1 MISLVQKI
9 GLGTLLVL
17 TLFLLD
23 GCSSR
28 TGNPDDSEQRG
39 AILFAMHCSPCH
51 EAMNPQL
58 KVQPPSLRGL
68 FASKSLPS
76 GAPATD
82 EQVRRTI
89 IGGRGIMPAFD
100 QHLTKDDVN
109 SIVKYL
115 HTLS

>member
-1 MISLVQKI
+1 MMSLVQKLAA
-9 GLGTLLVL
+9 GPLLLV
-17 TLFLLD
+17 TLFLLV

-28 TGNPDDSEQRG
+28 AENSADAEQRG

-51 EAMNPQL
+51 ESTNSQL
-58 KVQPPSLRGL
+58 KVQPPSLRRL

-82 EQVRRTI
+82 AQVRRTI
-89 IGGRGIMPAFD
+89 IEGKGIMPAFD
-100 QHLTKDDVN
+100 QHLTRDDIN

>member
-1 MISLVQKI
+1 MMPLVQKI

-17 TLFLLD
+17 TPFLLD

-28 TGNPDDSEQRG
+28 TGNPDDAEQRG

-51 EAMNPQL
+51 ESTNSQL
-58 KVQPPSLRGL
+58 KVQPPSLRRL

-89 IGGRGIMPAFD
+89 IEGKGIMPAFD
-100 QHLTKDDVN
+100 QHLTRDDIN

>member
-1 MISLVQKI
+1 M
-9 GLGTLLVL
+9 
-17 TLFLLD
+17 
-23 GCSSR
+23 
-28 TGNPDDSEQRG
+28 
-39 AILFAMHCSPCH
+39 FAMHCSPCH

-89 IGGRGIMPAFD
+89 IEGKGIMPAFD
-100 QHLTKDDVN
+100 QHLTRDDIN
-109 SIVKYL
+109 SIDRN
-115 HTLS
+115 TLNAVGETLMELIGEQK